1 MICSYRRKRIGCIL
15 INILDIYK
23 KFIKF
28 FDKNIIILERVFI
41 FKLFLDEKY
50 VVYFKGQKKGGI
62 YMNQRLE

>member
-15 INILDIYK
+15 IKILDIYK

-50 VVYFKGQKKGGI
+50 VVYFKG
-62 YMNQRLE
+62 